1 MSPKPDHRAIRTGAA
16 GHLTGG
22 LCPTDDKIAPTSLK
36 PRIAHR
42 AIAVAAA
49 MTAFAATPLWAQDA
63 GGLLGSLSEAIG
75 NASQGTDA
83 GASLSGRILQM
94 IALITVLSIAPGLLV
109 VMTSFTR
116 FVIVFSMLRSALGLN
131 QTPPNMVLSS
141 MALFM
146 TFFVMQPV
154 FEDAWETGLQPLLN
168 NSITEEQ
175 ALGRIGA
182 PFKTFMFAN
191 TRPKDLLLFR
201 DIAAR
206 SAATADQ
213 ATGGSGAIADL
224 SQPQEAAPAPA
235 TAEEASW
242 RALVPAFMIS
252 ELRRAFSIGFLIY
265 LPFVAIDLI
274 VASVLMSAGMMML
287 PPVLISL
294 PFKVIFFALID
305 GWYMLAGSLMES
317 YIPLAGGG

>member
-1 MSPKPDHRAIRTGAA
+1 MARPLPFAA
-16 GHLTGG
+16 WRLAALAAVLLLGG
-22 LCPTDDKIAPTSLK
+22 
-36 PRIAHR
+36 
-42 AIAVAAA
+42 AVAAS
-49 MTAFAATPLWAQDA
+49 AQDA
-63 GGLLGSLSEAIG
+63 GGGLLSSI
-75 NASQGTDA
+75 TDA
-83 GASLSGRILQM
+83 LSDAPTGSDERATLAGRVIQLV
-94 IALITVLSIAPGLLV
+94 ALMTVLSIAPGLLV
-109 VMTSFTR
+109 IMTSFTR

-154 FEDAWETGLQPLLN
+154 FEDAWEGGIQPLIN
-168 NSITEEQ
+168 NSITEDQ
-175 ALGRIGA
+175 ALERTA
-182 PFKTFMFAN
+182 EPFRTFMSAN
-191 TRPKDLLLFR
+191 VREKDLLLFQ

-206 SAATADQ
+206 SAGDTDPVP
-213 ATGGSGAIADL
+213 TEGVEVDET
-224 SQPQEAAPAPA
+224 P
-235 TAEEASW
+235 SW

-274 VASVLMSAGMMML
+274 IASILMSAGMMML

-294 PFKVIFFALID
+294 PFKVIFFVLID

-317 YIPLAGGG
+317 YLPAVGGG